1 MSKIEIAHEMSTIAP
16 DAEAHLDAVITP
28 NAEAHLDAV
37 RPILRR
43 GAWGDGVKAVCLM
56 STFVPGAKSFGD
68 CVTAGWPE
76 WLANLTATLY
86 DADAGADDEKAEA
99 DRWAYRMAAVI
110 SRPINL
116 VQAQHRF
123 LIATLAPLVSLSPV
137 VEPVINLHQRVLNDD
152 APLRREWE
160 AAETAA
166 RVAWDVESTFISD
179 VWKVAKAA
187 SAVAK
192 ATDNEYDGPSAD
204 SEYYTAHATL
214 DATNAVS
221 IATIDVVDTA
231 VSATKRAEAVW
242 AAWEAAD
249 LSVRV
254 AWKNVDT
261 VKAALE
267 DDATAMLPWS
277 ITYTV
282 TTIMAAAR
290 DNLLFILTG
299 DRDE

>member
-1 MSKIEIAHEMSTIAP
+1 MSKIEIAHELSVIA
-16 DAEAHLDAVITP
+16 P

-43 GAWGDGVKAVCLM
+43 GEWGDGVKAVCLM
-56 STFVPGAKSFGD
+56 SAFVPGAKSFGD

-76 WLANLTATLY
+76 WLASLTATLY
-86 DADAGADDEKAEA
+86 DADVGADDEKAEA

-160 AAETAA
+160 AAETDAWEAA
-166 RVAWDVESTFISD
+166 II
-179 VWKVAKAA
+179 
-187 SAVAK
+187 
-192 ATDNEYDGPSAD
+192 EYESAD
-204 SEYYTAHATL
+204 DEYNAPYAAAAAHAGW
-214 DATNAVS
+214 
-221 IATIDVVDTA
+221 DVVDTA
-231 VSATKRAEAVW
+231 VSATERAEAVW
-242 AAWEAAD
+242 AVWEAAD
-249 LSVRV
+249 ASVSA
-254 AWKNVDT
+254 AWNKVDTVSAT
-261 VKAALE
+261 VKAAVE
-267 DDATAMLPWS
+267 DDATVMLPWNAA
-277 ITYTV
+277 IIAM
-282 TTIMAAAR
+282 TTMATAR
-290 DNLLFILTG
+290 DNLIFILTG